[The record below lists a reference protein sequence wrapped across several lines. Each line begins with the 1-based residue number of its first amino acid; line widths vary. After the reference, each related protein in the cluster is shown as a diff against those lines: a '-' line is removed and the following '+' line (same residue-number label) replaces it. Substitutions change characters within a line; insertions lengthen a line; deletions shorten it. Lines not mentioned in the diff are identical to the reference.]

1 MDLEKNEQLRTEY
14 GQAVLHFPGEP
25 ELAVSGKYADWLEE
39 KIHDLRAEISR
50 LTEERDALAAALE
63 KRGPCPNCKGSGV
76 FWFRPE
82 NDDGSWGET
91 KQAQCK
97 CGGPVNARILSSRD
111 AAQRKAGAV
120 WALRTAAEGLRN
132 DDLWYIAERLLRIAD
147 KIERGEVKP

>member
-1 MDLEKNEQLRTEY
+1 MTDAEMGYEVACAYDREQKTRN
-14 GQAVLHFPGEP
+14 
-25 ELAVSGKYADWLEE
+25 
-39 KIHDLRAEISR
+39 DLRAEVSR
-50 LTEERDALAAALE
+50 LTEERDAKDVRRCELAAALE

-120 WALRTAAEGLRN
+120 WALKFLGGIEYGSDAVS
-132 DDLWYIAERLLRIAD
+132 RLMFD
-147 KIERGEVKP
+147 IERGEVTP